1 MIYFRSPSVLPDPRS
16 QRIQSPS
23 QISLRTS
30 QICSMYNVSKLNEYS
45 HPQHILTQD
54 GRNTD
59 VIFVCSDSRGVSG
72 HKFVLAATCPLLCK
86 LFSLDISRGTCP
98 ESLEAQVTKSK
109 SLDSILHVKF
119 GSSTV
124 CPSVNSSYKL
134 VDQSSIVLVL
144 KLSSHL
150 VCNLLLPPRAPWWST
165 RAPCTDSLSMRAL
178 AQTRG
183 GGGGPRASSS
193 ARASSGSSNTRPSLA
208 STSSS
213 ASLR

>member
-1 MIYFRSPSVLPDPRS
+1 MN
-16 QRIQSPS
+16 
-23 QISLRTS
+23 
-30 QICSMYNVSKLNEYS
+30 M

-124 CPSVNSSYKL
+124 SPSVNSSYK
-134 VDQSSIVLVL
+134 
-144 KLSSHL
+144 
-150 VCNLLLPPRAPWWST
+150 
-165 RAPCTDSLSMRAL
+165 
-178 AQTRG
+178 
-183 GGGGPRASSS
+183 
-193 ARASSGSSNTRPSLA
+193 
-208 STSSS
+208 
-213 ASLR
+213 